1 MLSQVSFRTSYF
13 YLVCYFPQTMD
24 GHTNSV
30 ISLLVVNRLMYT
42 GSSDGSAK
50 CWVTEFGDCTRQYK
64 GHRGSVINM
73 KFQTGIRQYLACL
86 DSFT

>member
-1 MLSQVSFRTSYF
+1 
-13 YLVCYFPQTMD
+13 MD

-42 GSSDGSAK
+42 GSADGSAK

-73 KFQTGIRQYLACL
+73 KFQTGICQYFACL
-86 DSFT
+86 KFKSFYFLWCLLSKSINLNLVYIY

>member
-1 MLSQVSFRTSYF
+1 
-13 YLVCYFPQTMD
+13 MD

-42 GSSDGSAK
+42 GSADGSAK

-73 KFQTGIRQYLACL
+73 KFQTGIRQYFACL
-86 DSFT
+86 NPLNCSCIYYFQKAATLIL